1 MPDTNSQ
8 ARVPLPSD
16 DRDQSAFYIQVE
28 ESRPMLHT
36 ELYTR
41 KKCNIPEMCVHKS
54 RHAAHWSRARPT
66 QKRANYKPTSREG
79 RSRESKAQEGKSS
92 SSSSSRRRRRSEDN
106 NSASSQD
113 LSSSPGKSNQ
123 QQHEVRCYC
132 NQPHCVSQGYMCR
145 GRGCFT
151 ELPPLALVA
160 SSLKSLHLLHGR
172 PETAGFSGC
181 FDDKLNSG
189 GGNNVNGKI
198 SCPPGKLCCEQDLC
212 NHVDSPA
219 LRARLNKTLQGETER
234 EFFSLLPLR
243 EDKKKAHLDDALDS
257 YLARAVDT
265 RCAHYY
271 LHIPRARSLIKRI

>member
-1 MPDTNSQ
+1 MFSIFLT
-8 ARVPLPSD
+8 
-16 DRDQSAFYIQVE
+16 
-28 ESRPMLHT
+28 
-36 ELYTR
+36 
-41 KKCNIPEMCVHKS
+41 KS
-54 RHAAHWSRARPT
+54 RRVKSRYLG
-66 QKRANYKPTSREG
+66 N
-79 RSRESKAQEGKSS
+79 
-92 SSSSSRRRRRSEDN
+92 N

-113 LSSSPGKSNQ
+113 SVSSPRKSTQ

-151 ELPPLALVA
+151 ELPPLALVT

-181 FDDKLNSG
+181 FDDKLNG

-219 LRARLNKTLQGETER
+219 LRARLNKTLQVLIGEHHQQNHLGGGGTSISSPSTTSQATGSQQQSEGWFR
-234 EFFSLLPLR
+234 TLTIAVPICGFVLLLILASLAIRMLQPLPTQSDKLQGLQPPLLPPTATVTTTHHCHR
-243 EDKKKAHLDDALDS
+243 HFRQHLAPNKMPL
-257 YLARAVDT
+257 V
-265 RCAHYY
+265 
-271 LHIPRARSLIKRI
+271 